1 MNQSNILSI
10 EESKKKSNKII
21 LREYEKILDNFIAT
35 NRFYISEDI
44 DNNIELYEF
53 NINKNEI
60 INKIEYLNDEF
71 IIISD
76 ISLLLYDT
84 KINKNDLM
92 NIFIKNSININEN
105 LLEDFYFNNKFSK
118 KINIEIPPK
127 YRIKLTN
134 FKKKYLF
141 KIKLIEIN
149 QDFYEAIRN

>member
-10 EESKKKSNKII
+10 EESKKMSNKII
-21 LREYEKILDNFIAT
+21 LREYEKISDNFIAT
-35 NRFYISEDI
+35 NKFYISEDI

-60 INKIEYLNDEF
+60 INKIEYLNDKF
-71 IIISD
+71 VIISD

-92 NIFIKNSININEN
+92 NIFIENSININEN
-105 LLEDFYFNNKFSK
+105 LLEDFYFNETFSK
-118 KINIEIPPK
+118 KINIEIPSK
-127 YRIKLTN
+127 YRIKLN

>member
-21 LREYEKILDNFIAT
+21 LREYEKISDNFIAT

-44 DNNIELYEF
+44 DNIELYEF

-105 LLEDFYFNNKFSK
+105 LLEDFYFNDIFSK
-118 KINIEIPPK
+118 KINIEIPFK
-127 YRIKLTN
+127 YKIKLDN
-134 FKKKYLF
+134 LQKKYLF

>member
-21 LREYEKILDNFIAT
+21 LREYEKISDNFIAT

-44 DNNIELYEF
+44 DNIELYEF

-60 INKIEYLNDEF
+60 INKIDFLNDKLM
-71 IIISD
+71 IISD
-76 ISLLLYDT
+76 ISFLLNDT

-92 NIFIKNSININEN
+92 NIFIENSININEN
-105 LLEDFYFNNKFSK
+105 LLEDFYFNETFSK
-118 KINIEIPPK
+118 KINIEIPSK
-127 YRIKLTN
+127 YRIKLDN
-134 FKKKYLF
+134 LQKKYLF